1 MDWQYFTELFLGGL
15 TRGSIYAL
23 IAIGYTMV
31 YGIIELI
38 NFAHGDLVMIGA
50 FVAYFAAELL
60 GANFPLAIFLAMLI
74 PACLSVAIERLAY
87 RPLRNKPRLSALIT
101 AIGVSIFLENFPR
114 MLPFIGPNYRPFPM
128 LIPFKNFTLPTGA
141 VLNSIQ
147 IVNILVSVALMVALT
162 YIVHRTKV
170 GRAMRA
176 VSFNKDAASLMGI
189 NVNRIIAV
197 TFFLGAALAGAGG
210 VLYSMTYPMIDVL
223 MGIWLGT
230 KAFIAAVL
238 GGIGSVPGAMLGG
251 LIMGICEVV
260 ATALY
265 SELGYGSGFVILIL
279 ILLFRPAGLL
289 GKVKIEKV

>member
-1 MDWQYFTELFLGGL
+1 MLLSSLPCSLLRRFEMLNRRLAPIFC
-15 TRGSIYAL
+15 
-23 IAIGYTMV
+23 IAAMV
-31 YGIIELI
+31 
-38 NFAHGDLVMIGA
+38 GA

-60 GANFPLAIFLAMLI
+60 GFGFFPAILLAMVV
-74 PACLSVAIERLAY
+74 PAVMSVIIDRVAY
-87 RPLRNKPRLSALIT
+87 KPLRNKPRLSALIT

-114 MLPFIGPNYRPFPM
+114 MLPFIGPNYRPFPA
-128 LIPFKNFTLPTGA
+128 LIPFKNFDLAFGA
-141 VLNSIQ
+141 VINSVQ
-147 IVNILVSVALMVALT
+147 ISNIVVSVVLMVGLT
-162 YIVHRTKV
+162 WIVQYTKL

-176 VSFNKDAASLMGI
+176 VSFNKDAAALMGI
-189 NVNRIIAV
+189 NVNGIISI

-210 VLYSMTYPMIDVL
+210 VMYSLTYPMIDVL

-251 LIMGICEVV
+251 LIMGICEVY

-265 SELGYGSGFVILIL
+265 SELGYGSSFLILIL

-289 GKVKIEKV
+289 GKVKIDKV

>member
-1 MDWQYFTELFLGGL
+1 VRETLQLLIYGVQLGV
-15 TRGSIYAL
+15 IYAL
-23 IAIGYTMV
+23 IALGYTMV
-31 YGIIELI
+31 YGIINLI

>member
-1 MDWQYFTELFLGGL
+1 MRETLQLLIYGVQLGV
-15 TRGSIYAL
+15 IYAL
-23 IAIGYTMV
+23 IALGYTMV
-31 YGIIELI
+31 YGIINLI

-210 VLYSMTYPMIDVL
+210 VLYSMTSHDRCSHGDL
-223 MGIWLGT
+223 
-230 KAFIAAVL
+230 ARHQ
-238 GGIGSVPGAMLGG
+238 G
-251 LIMGICEVV
+251 LHRG
-260 ATALY
+260 
-265 SELGYGSGFVILIL
+265 GSGGYRLRSRGHAGRTDHGHL
-279 ILLFRPAGLL
+279 RGRGHGPLFRAGIRIGVRDPHSHSPLPSAGLL